1 VLVVIPPEW
10 TVSTLGRCLAGTPSY
25 GINAPAVPH
34 SPSLPTY
41 VRITDIN
48 EDGRLGGD
56 VRVSVAAPGTHAFFL
71 SDGDVVFAR
80 TGASVGKS
88 YKYRLTD
95 GGLVFAGFLIKV
107 HPDPSVLLPDFLA
120 QYVRTYSYWEWVR
133 ATSMRSG
140 QPGINGREYAAMPLF
155 LPSLKEQEAIAEALS
170 DADAAIEALDALIA
184 KKRDVK
190 HAAMQQLLTG
200 HTRLPGFS
208 QQWEDE
214 SIGSLFTFQ
223 RTTALSRAQLSDAGE
238 IGYIHYGDI
247 HSRWDTHL
255 DLSRHSLPGVDPDLA
270 GTAAAVV
277 DGDLV
282 LADASE
288 DLDGVGKAVEV
299 MGIGSRQVIAGLHTV
314 LLRPRVGVFA
324 SGFLGYVPSTPGFK
338 LQARTLAAGLKVYG
352 LSKSSLRQIVIGV
365 PSAQEQGAI
374 AQVLMDM
381 DAEVEALV
389 AERDKMRLV
398 KQGMMQELLSGR
410 VRLV

>member
-1 VLVVIPPEW
+1 MVTPDGWQEFRLGDLCEIYQPQTISGKDLSP
-10 TVSTLGRCLAGTPSY
+10 LGRYVVYGANGPIGRYDRYNHELSEVTVTCRGATCGTVNLTPPRVWITGNAMVVRPDPHLLSKAMLRYLLDVLDYTEVITGAAQPQITRATLA
-25 GINAPAVPH
+25 
-34 SPSLPTY
+34 PSL
-41 VRITDIN
+41 I
-48 EDGRLGGD
+48 
-56 VRVSVAAPGTHAFFL
+56 RVPPV
-71 SDGDVVFAR
+71 
-80 TGASVGKS
+80 
-88 YKYRLTD
+88 
-95 GGLVFAGFLIKV
+95 
-107 HPDPSVLLPDFLA
+107 
-120 QYVRTYSYWEWVR
+120 E
-133 ATSMRSG
+133 
-140 QPGINGREYAAMPLF
+140 
-155 LPSLKEQEAIAEALS
+155 EQEVISEALS

-190 HAAMQQLLTG
+190 QAAMQQLLIG
-200 HTRLPGFS
+200 RTRLPGFEGK
-208 QQWEDE
+208 WEE
-214 SIGSLFTFQ
+214 ELVGSLFTLH

-247 HSRWDTHL
+247 HSRWVSHL
-255 DLSRHSLPGVDPDLA
+255 DLSRHSLPRVDSDLA

-299 MGIGSRQVIAGLHTV
+299 MGIGSRRVIAGLHTV
-314 LLRPRVGVFA
+314 LLRPRAGVFA
-324 SGFLGYVPSTPGFK
+324 PGFVGYVPSTPAFK

-352 LSKSSLRQIVIGV
+352 LSKTSLRQIAIRV
-365 PSAQEQGAI
+365 PHTQEQAAI